1 MVFEMVNV
9 DDAVRPFAEFFDRFF
24 AAGIEFIVEVENCQF
39 ADAVESSLNLDSRC
53 STAGTDDDHFFAD
66 VFNAFVF
73 EGLHGA
79 DAVGDRAGQD
89 AVIVDDGVAGADNL
103 RSRGQ
108 FVEVL
113 RDRSFV
119 GHGNVPAADFH
130 GAKAFYRI
138 FQGRV
143 VDFKADIDVIE
154 T

>member
-1 MVFEMVNV
+1 MVFKTVNI
-9 DDAVRPFAEFFDRFF
+9 DDAVRPFAELLDRFF
-24 AAGIEFIVEVENCQF
+24 AVGKEFIVAVENRQF
-39 ADAVESSLNLDSRC
+39 PDTVEGSLDLDGRC
-53 STAGTDDDHFFAD
+53 STAGADDDHFFAD

-79 DAVGDRAGQD
+79 DAVGNGTGQN
-89 AVIVDDGVAGADNL
+89 AVIVDDGVAGTDDL
-103 RSRGQ
+103 RGRRQ

-113 RDRSFV
+113 RNRPLV

-130 GAKAFYRI
+130 SAKAFYRV
-138 FQGRV
+138 FQRRV